1 MSLQLNKESKAEQLA
16 AYVNYLSW
24 ARAGHGVEVA
34 DLPPAKLG
42 AVAKYVARNGD
53 QPIGPSGT
61 LDMSLLHLDIEE
73 VPEEPKREGRATPS
87 ILPYIVMVL
96 AAATIFAVGCF
107 IVNPFVRDNAIY
119 SDVMTTPT
127 EPRFLRIYL
136 MDPRNTIHRDEVLT
150 ALSGHYQ
157 GVIRH
162 VTSKAQQPDLR
173 SGMLKILN
181 SLREDGNQPVVS
193 LQVTERSPARISK
206 AAPERVKRLREGV
219 VGGDGLL
226 GRNRDGILDVF
237 ATISPPVFIPNV
249 TITPAPP
256 PIGHQ
261 LIGFVEKP
269 EDARHAHFEII
280 YEFKPVDD
288 NAGYLLTVNVAIRE
302 SPEGEP
308 VAVFAK
314 DLSIYKDDEKDL
326 TRAMDD
332 LRSNLVQWMVGIPEN
347 VPQQ

>member
-1 MSLQLNKESKAEQLA
+1 
-16 AYVNYLSW
+16 
-24 ARAGHGVEVA
+24 
-34 DLPPAKLG
+34 
-42 AVAKYVARNGD
+42 
-53 QPIGPSGT
+53 
-61 LDMSLLHLDIEE
+61 
-73 VPEEPKREGRATPS
+73 
-87 ILPYIVMVL
+87 
-96 AAATIFAVGCF
+96 
-107 IVNPFVRDNAIY
+107 
-119 SDVMTTPT
+119 
-127 EPRFLRIYL
+127 
-136 MDPRNTIHRDEVLT
+136 
-150 ALSGHYQ
+150 
-157 GVIRH
+157 
-162 VTSKAQQPDLR
+162 
-173 SGMLKILN
+173 
-181 SLREDGNQPVVS
+181 
-193 LQVTERSPARISK
+193 
-206 AAPERVKRLREGV
+206 
-219 VGGDGLL
+219 
-226 GRNRDGILDVF
+226 VF